1 MKKKREEMRM
11 RAFDSTEYAQGGAQ
25 DCRIK
30 KLLDELD
37 AKDQRELELL
47 KSQGVNREGDALL
60 TAMRDERLKTDRG
73 LKKQNENEQSD
84 SYLPALKDKNGK
96 IDVTSFLPKAQALI
110 TMAPAEK
117 QDLFSRL
124 KYVQKKV
131 YQHKDQDPIEINKK
145 VTAGD
150 LNPCEAHAKIAA
162 IEQAQVSSRRV
173 APQITESQALVDR
186 ERKTKS
192 VQRAAIKAAFS
203 GMNQLENQQFEELFK
218 QTMK

>member
-1 MKKKREEMRM
+1 M
-11 RAFDSTEYAQGGAQ
+11 
-25 DCRIK
+25 
-30 KLLDELD
+30 
-37 AKDQRELELL
+37 
-47 KSQGVNREGDALL
+47 
-60 TAMRDERLKTDRG
+60 
-73 LKKQNENEQSD
+73 
-84 SYLPALKDKNGK
+84 PALKDKNGK

-124 KYVQKKV
+124 KYVQRKV
-131 YQHKDQDPIEINKK
+131 HQQKDSDPIEINKK
-145 VTAGD
+145 VASGD

-162 IEQAQVSSRRV
+162 IEQAQASSKKV
-173 APQITESQALVDR
+173 APQITETQALQDR

-218 QTMK
+218 QTMKQISQANGQFQTHKLMDKIKEKGSLYGMQNEEEQVHEESEKPS